1 MIFLPYLYTA
11 QIMGAYLNIV
21 KIAGKISLWL
31 LRLQLRPRITMAI
44 SKPPWWMRRSLWCAS
59 TAPISYLSRAVS
71 AEIGVSPSAS
81 YHHFRDK
88 DALVTAIS
96 NVLFDRL
103 ATMQEKAIAKIKGNG
118 ATASIKKF
126 EEMGNAYFAWA
137 TSEPN
142 LYRLMFGGYCEIIME
157 EHDSKAWNLLRE
169 ALDELMAHGVIDK
182 SARNGGEV
190 IVWSAVHGASSL
202 AIEGLMSPSDFP
214 MVLKSVQRSLG
225 IETRSKK

>member
-1 MIFLPYLYTA
+1 MATKTATKAPYHHGNLETA
-11 QIMGAYLNIV
+11 LVDAAITLVRKYGPDQL
-21 KIAGKISLWL
+21 SL
-31 LRLQLRPRITMAI
+31 
-44 SKPPWWMRRSLWCAS
+44 
-59 TAPISYLSRAVS
+59 RAVS

-103 ATMQEKAIAKIKGNG
+103 ATMQGKAIAKIKGNG

-126 EEMGNAYFAWA
+126 EEMGSAYFAWA

-182 SARNGGEV
+182 SARKGGEV

-214 MVLKSVQRSLG
+214 LVLKSIQRSLG
-225 IETRSKK
+225 IETSSKK

>member
-1 MIFLPYLYTA
+1 MATKSATKAPYHHGNLEVALVDAAITLVRKYGPD
-11 QIMGAYLNIV
+11 QL
-21 KIAGKISLWL
+21 SL
-31 LRLQLRPRITMAI
+31 
-44 SKPPWWMRRSLWCAS
+44 
-59 TAPISYLSRAVS
+59 RAVS

-88 DALVTAIS
+88 EALVTAVS
-96 NVLFDRL
+96 DVLFDRL
-103 ATMQEKAIAKIKGNG
+103 ATMQEKAIKNVKGKG
-118 ATASIKKF
+118 AAASIKKF

-169 ALDELMAHGVIDK
+169 GLDELMAHGVIDE

-202 AIEGLMSPSDFP
+202 AIEGLMPESAFP
-214 MVLKSVQRSLG
+214 LVIKSVERSLG
-225 IETRSKK
+225 IKERN

>member
-1 MIFLPYLYTA
+1 MATKTATKAPYHHGNLETA
-11 QIMGAYLNIV
+11 LVDAAITLVRKYGPDQL
-21 KIAGKISLWL
+21 SL
-31 LRLQLRPRITMAI
+31 
-44 SKPPWWMRRSLWCAS
+44 
-59 TAPISYLSRAVS
+59 RAVS

-103 ATMQEKAIAKIKGNG
+103 ATMQEKAMAKIKGNG

-126 EEMGNAYFAWA
+126 EEMGSAYFAWA

-142 LYRLMFGGYCEIIME
+142 LYRLMFGGYCEINME

-169 ALDELMAHGVIDK
+169 GLDELMAHGVIDK

-214 MVLKSVQRSLG
+214 MVLKSIQRSLG

>member
-1 MIFLPYLYTA
+1 MATKSATKATYHHGNLEVALVNAAITLVRKYGPDQL
-11 QIMGAYLNIV
+11 
-21 KIAGKISLWL
+21 SL
-31 LRLQLRPRITMAI
+31 
-44 SKPPWWMRRSLWCAS
+44 
-59 TAPISYLSRAVS
+59 RAVS

-88 DALVTAIS
+88 EALVTAIS

-103 ATMQEKAIAKIKGNG
+103 ATMQEKAIENVKGKG
-118 ATASIKKF
+118 AAASIKKF

-157 EHDSKAWNLLRE
+157 EHDSKAWNLLRDG
-169 ALDELMAHGVIDK
+169 LDELMAHGVIDK

-202 AIEGLMSPSDFP
+202 AIEGLMPESAFP
-214 MVLKSVQRSLG
+214 LVIKSVERSLG
-225 IETRSKK
+225 IKEKR

>member
-1 MIFLPYLYTA
+1 MATKTATKAPYHHGNLESALVDAAITLVRKYGPD
-11 QIMGAYLNIV
+11 QL
-21 KIAGKISLWL
+21 SL
-31 LRLQLRPRITMAI
+31 
-44 SKPPWWMRRSLWCAS
+44 
-59 TAPISYLSRAVS
+59 RAVS
-71 AEIGVSPSAS
+71 AEVGVSPSAS

-103 ATMQEKAIAKIKGNG
+103 ATMQEKAMAKIKGNG

-142 LYRLMFGGYCEIIME
+142 LYRLMFGGYCEINME

-202 AIEGLMSPSDFP
+202 AIEGLMSSSDFP
-214 MVLKSVQRSLG
+214 LVLKSIQRSLG

>member
-1 MIFLPYLYTA
+1 MATRVATA
-11 QIMGAYLNIV
+11 ATYHHGNLETALVDAAITLVRKYGPDQL
-21 KIAGKISLWL
+21 SL
-31 LRLQLRPRITMAI
+31 
-44 SKPPWWMRRSLWCAS
+44 
-59 TAPISYLSRAVS
+59 RAVS

-126 EEMGNAYFAWA
+126 EEMGSAYFAWA

-142 LYRLMFGGYCEIIME
+142 LYRLMFGGYCEINME

-169 ALDELMAHGVIDK
+169 GLDELMAHGVIDK

-202 AIEGLMSPSDFP
+202 AIEGLMSSSDFP
-214 MVLKSVQRSLG
+214 LVLKSIQRSLG

>member
-1 MIFLPYLYTA
+1 MATRAAIKTNYHHGNLESALV
-11 QIMGAYLNIV
+11 GAAITLVRKYGPDQL
-21 KIAGKISLWL
+21 SL
-31 LRLQLRPRITMAI
+31 
-44 SKPPWWMRRSLWCAS
+44 
-59 TAPISYLSRAVS
+59 RAVS

-88 DALVTAIS
+88 DALVTGIS

-103 ATMQEKAIAKIKGNG
+103 VTMQEKAIEKVNGKG
-118 ATASIKKF
+118 AAASIKKF

-142 LYRLMFGGYCEIIME
+142 LYRLMFGGYCEINME

-182 SARNGGEV
+182 SARKGGEV
-190 IVWSAVHGASSL
+190 FVWSAVHGASSL

-214 MVLKSVQRSLG
+214 MVLKSIQRSLG

>member
-1 MIFLPYLYTA
+1 MAPRAAVKTTYHHGNLESALV
-11 QIMGAYLNIV
+11 GAAITLVRKYGPDQL
-21 KIAGKISLWL
+21 SL
-31 LRLQLRPRITMAI
+31 
-44 SKPPWWMRRSLWCAS
+44 
-59 TAPISYLSRAVS
+59 RAVS

-88 DALVTAIS
+88 DALVSAIGE
-96 NVLFDRL
+96 VLFDRL
-103 ATMQEKAIAKIKGNG
+103 ATMQEKAIEKVKGNG
-118 ATASIKKF
+118 AVAAIKKF

-142 LYRLMFGGYCEIIME
+142 LYRLMFGGYCEINME

-169 ALDELMAHGVIDK
+169 GLDELLAHGVIDK
-182 SARNGGEV
+182 SARIGGEV

-202 AIEGLMSPSDFP
+202 AIEGLMSPLDFP
-214 MVLKSVQRSLG
+214 MVLKSIQRSLG

>member
-1 MIFLPYLYTA
+1 MATKSATKAPYHHGNLETA
-11 QIMGAYLNIV
+11 LVDAAMTLVRKYGPDQL
-21 KIAGKISLWL
+21 SL
-31 LRLQLRPRITMAI
+31 
-44 SKPPWWMRRSLWCAS
+44 
-59 TAPISYLSRAVS
+59 RAVS

-142 LYRLMFGGYCEIIME
+142 LYRLMFGGYCEIDME

-169 ALDELMAHGVIDK
+169 GLDELMAHGVIDK

-202 AIEGLMSPSDFP
+202 AIEGLMSSSDFP
-214 MVLKSVQRSLG
+214 LVLKSIQRSLG

>member
-1 MIFLPYLYTA
+1 MATKTATKAPYHHGNLETA
-11 QIMGAYLNIV
+11 LVDAAITLVRKYGPDQL
-21 KIAGKISLWL
+21 SL
-31 LRLQLRPRITMAI
+31 
-44 SKPPWWMRRSLWCAS
+44 
-59 TAPISYLSRAVS
+59 RAVS

-126 EEMGNAYFAWA
+126 EEMGSAYFAWA

-142 LYRLMFGGYCEIIME
+142 LYRLMFGGYCEINME
-157 EHDSKAWNLLRE
+157 EHDSKAWKLLRE
-169 ALDELMAHGVIDK
+169 GLDELMAHGVIDK

-202 AIEGLMSPSDFP
+202 AIEGLMSSSDFP
-214 MVLKSVQRSLG
+214 LVLKSIQRSLG

>member
-1 MIFLPYLYTA
+1 MATKTATKAPYHHGNLETA
-11 QIMGAYLNIV
+11 LVDAAITLVRKYGPDQL
-21 KIAGKISLWL
+21 SL
-31 LRLQLRPRITMAI
+31 
-44 SKPPWWMRRSLWCAS
+44 
-59 TAPISYLSRAVS
+59 RAVS

-126 EEMGNAYFAWA
+126 EEMGSAYFAWA

-142 LYRLMFGGYCEIIME
+142 LYRLMFGGYCEINME

-169 ALDELMAHGVIDK
+169 GLDELMAHGVIDK

-214 MVLKSVQRSLG
+214 MVLKSIQRSLG

>member
-1 MIFLPYLYTA
+1 MATRAAIKTNYHHGNLESALV
-11 QIMGAYLNIV
+11 GAAITLVRKYGPDQL
-21 KIAGKISLWL
+21 SL
-31 LRLQLRPRITMAI
+31 
-44 SKPPWWMRRSLWCAS
+44 
-59 TAPISYLSRAVS
+59 RAVS

-118 ATASIKKF
+118 ATASIEKF
-126 EEMGNAYFAWA
+126 EEMGSAYFAWA

-142 LYRLMFGGYCEIIME
+142 LYRLMFGGYCEINME

-169 ALDELMAHGVIDK
+169 GLDELMAHGVIDK

-202 AIEGLMSPSDFP
+202 AIEGLMSSSDFP
-214 MVLKSVQRSLG
+214 MVLKSIQRSLG

>member
-1 MIFLPYLYTA
+1 MATRAATKAPYHHGNLETA
-11 QIMGAYLNIV
+11 LVDAAITLVRKYGPDQL
-21 KIAGKISLWL
+21 SL
-31 LRLQLRPRITMAI
+31 
-44 SKPPWWMRRSLWCAS
+44 
-59 TAPISYLSRAVS
+59 RAVS

-88 DALVTAIS
+88 DSLVTAIS

-142 LYRLMFGGYCEIIME
+142 LYRLMFGGYCEINME

-169 ALDELMAHGVIDK
+169 GLDELMAHGVIDK

-202 AIEGLMSPSDFP
+202 AIEGLMSSSDFP
-214 MVLKSVQRSLG
+214 LVLKSIQRSLG

>member
-1 MIFLPYLYTA
+1 MATRAAIKTNYHHGNLESALV
-11 QIMGAYLNIV
+11 GAAITLVRKYGPDQL
-21 KIAGKISLWL
+21 SL
-31 LRLQLRPRITMAI
+31 
-44 SKPPWWMRRSLWCAS
+44 
-59 TAPISYLSRAVS
+59 RAVS

-88 DALVTAIS
+88 DALVTGIS

-103 ATMQEKAIAKIKGNG
+103 ATMQEKAIEKVNGKG
-118 ATASIKKF
+118 AAASIKKY
-126 EEMGNAYFAWA
+126 EEMGNAYCAWA

-142 LYRLMFGGYCEIIME
+142 LYRLMFGGYCEIYME

-182 SARNGGEV
+182 SARKGGEV
-190 IVWSAVHGASSL
+190 FVWSAVHGASSL

-214 MVLKSVQRSLG
+214 MVLKSIQRSLG

>member
-1 MIFLPYLYTA
+1 MATKTATKAPYHHGNLETA
-11 QIMGAYLNIV
+11 LVDAAITLVRKYGPDQL
-21 KIAGKISLWL
+21 SL
-31 LRLQLRPRITMAI
+31 
-44 SKPPWWMRRSLWCAS
+44 
-59 TAPISYLSRAVS
+59 RAVS

-88 DALVTAIS
+88 DALVTGIS

-118 ATASIKKF
+118 ATASIEKF
-126 EEMGNAYFAWA
+126 EEMGSAYFAWA

-142 LYRLMFGGYCEIIME
+142 LYRLMFGGYCEINME

-169 ALDELMAHGVIDK
+169 GLDELMAHGVIDK

-202 AIEGLMSPSDFP
+202 AIEGLMSSSDFP
-214 MVLKSVQRSLG
+214 LVLKSIQRSLG

>member
-1 MIFLPYLYTA
+1 
-11 QIMGAYLNIV
+11 
-21 KIAGKISLWL
+21 
-31 LRLQLRPRITMAI
+31 MAI
-44 SKPPWWMRRSLWCAS
+44 RSAAKS
-59 TAPISYLSRAVS
+59 TYHHGNLESALVGAAITLVRKYGPDQLSLRAVS

-88 DALVTAIS
+88 DALVSAIS

-103 ATMQEKAIAKIKGNG
+103 ATMQEKAIANIKGKG
-118 ATASIKKF
+118 ASDSIKKF
-126 EEMGNAYFAWA
+126 EEMGKAYFAWA

-142 LYRLMFGGYCEIIME
+142 LYRLMFGGYCEINME
-157 EHDSKAWNLLRE
+157 EHDSKAWNLLRDG
-169 ALDELMAHGVIDK
+169 LDELMAHGVIHK

-190 IVWSAVHGASSL
+190 FVWSAVHGASSL

-214 MVLKSVQRSLG
+214 MVLKSIQRSLG

>member
-1 MIFLPYLYTA
+1 MATKTATKAPYHHGNLETA
-11 QIMGAYLNIV
+11 LVDAAITLVRKYGPDQL
-21 KIAGKISLWL
+21 SL
-31 LRLQLRPRITMAI
+31 
-44 SKPPWWMRRSLWCAS
+44 
-59 TAPISYLSRAVS
+59 RAVS

-96 NVLFDRL
+96 NALFDRL

-126 EEMGNAYFAWA
+126 EEMGSAYFAWA

-142 LYRLMFGGYCEIIME
+142 LYRLMFGGYCEINME

-169 ALDELMAHGVIDK
+169 GLDELMAHGVIDK

-202 AIEGLMSPSDFP
+202 AIEGLMSSSDFP
-214 MVLKSVQRSLG
+214 LVLKSIQRSLG

>member
-1 MIFLPYLYTA
+1 MATKTATKAPYHHGNLETA
-11 QIMGAYLNIV
+11 LVDAAITLVRKYGPDQL
-21 KIAGKISLWL
+21 SL
-31 LRLQLRPRITMAI
+31 
-44 SKPPWWMRRSLWCAS
+44 
-59 TAPISYLSRAVS
+59 RAVS

-88 DALVTAIS
+88 DALVTGIS

-118 ATASIKKF
+118 AAASIKKF

-142 LYRLMFGGYCEIIME
+142 LYRLMFGGYCEINME

-169 ALDELMAHGVIDK
+169 ALDELMNHGVIDK
-182 SARNGGEV
+182 GARKGGEV
-190 IVWSAVHGASSL
+190 FVWSAVHGASSL
-202 AIEGLMSPSDFP
+202 AIEGLMSSSDFP
-214 MVLKSVQRSLG
+214 LVLKSIQRSLG

>member
-1 MIFLPYLYTA
+1 MATKTATKAPYHHGNLETA
-11 QIMGAYLNIV
+11 LVDAAITLVRKYGPDQL
-21 KIAGKISLWL
+21 SL
-31 LRLQLRPRITMAI
+31 
-44 SKPPWWMRRSLWCAS
+44 
-59 TAPISYLSRAVS
+59 RAVS

-142 LYRLMFGGYCEIIME
+142 LYRLMFGGYCEINME

-169 ALDELMAHGVIDK
+169 GLDELMAHGVIDK

-202 AIEGLMSPSDFP
+202 AIEGLMSSSDFP
-214 MVLKSVQRSLG
+214 LVLKSIQRSLG

>member
-1 MIFLPYLYTA
+1 MATKTATKAPYHHGNLETA
-11 QIMGAYLNIV
+11 LVDAAITLVRKYGPDQL
-21 KIAGKISLWL
+21 SL
-31 LRLQLRPRITMAI
+31 
-44 SKPPWWMRRSLWCAS
+44 
-59 TAPISYLSRAVS
+59 RAVS

-142 LYRLMFGGYCEIIME
+142 LYRLMFGGYCEINME

-169 ALDELMAHGVIDK
+169 GLDELMAHGVIDK

-214 MVLKSVQRSLG
+214 MVLKSIQRSLG

>member
-1 MIFLPYLYTA
+1 MATKTATKAPYHHGNLESALVDAAITLVRKYGPD
-11 QIMGAYLNIV
+11 QL
-21 KIAGKISLWL
+21 SL
-31 LRLQLRPRITMAI
+31 
-44 SKPPWWMRRSLWCAS
+44 
-59 TAPISYLSRAVS
+59 RAVS

-142 LYRLMFGGYCEIIME
+142 LYRLMFGGYCEINME

-169 ALDELMAHGVIDK
+169 GLDELMAHGVIDK

-214 MVLKSVQRSLG
+214 LVLKSIQRSLG

>member
-1 MIFLPYLYTA
+1 MATKTATKAPYHHGNLESALVDAAITLVRKYGPD
-11 QIMGAYLNIV
+11 QL
-21 KIAGKISLWL
+21 SL
-31 LRLQLRPRITMAI
+31 
-44 SKPPWWMRRSLWCAS
+44 
-59 TAPISYLSRAVS
+59 RAVS

-81 YHHFRDK
+81 YHHFKDK
-88 DALVTAIS
+88 DALVSAIS

-118 ATASIKKF
+118 APASIKKF

-169 ALDELMAHGVIDK
+169 GLDELMAYGVIDK

-202 AIEGLMSPSDFP
+202 AIEGLMSPSEFP
-214 MVLKSVQRSLG
+214 MVLKSIQRSLG
-225 IETRSKK
+225 INPND